1 MQITSYAMNYYSTP
15 AQSNNKANDVENN
28 ADNSVSSGDK
38 TANAENNTQNND
50 KNAGQKNI
58 GELSLEEQRIVTELQ
73 AADTNVRAHEAAHM
87 AAGGGLTSPASYTY
101 ERGPDNKMYAVAG
114 EVGIST
120 GEGNT
125 PQESL
130 NKAQT
135 IRRAALAPADPSPQD
150 LKVAAQAASME
161 MSARAQIMQEKMAQ
175 NSQNTNNSN
184 ETSAGNSTENSNV
197 NSAGNSAVNSAENST
212 ENSNINSAGNSAVN
226 SIENSAGNSTE
237 NSNTNS
243 VGNSRVPSINQPSST
258 GGYYAAIS
266 DPAINSQ
273 IASSNQK
280 SVISGSIDLA
290 ALIG

>member
-15 AQSNNKANDVENN
+15 AQSNDRGVENN
-28 ADNSVSSGDK
+28 TGNSSGDK
-38 TANAENNTQNND
+38 TSSTKNNTQNND

-58 GELSLEEQRIVTELQ
+58 GELSREEQRIVSELQ

-120 GEGNT
+120 SEGNT

-161 MSARAQIMQEKMAQ
+161 MSARAEILQEKMAQ
-175 NSQNTNNSN
+175 NSQNPNNSN
-184 ETSAGNSTENSNV
+184 EASAGNST
-197 NSAGNSAVNSAENST
+197 VNSAENS
-212 ENSNINSAGNSAVN
+212 NV
-226 SIENSAGNSTE
+226 NSTE

-243 VGNSRVPSINQPSST
+243 TENSKENSRIPSINQPSST

-266 DPAINSQ
+266 DPTISSQ

-280 SVISGSIDLA
+280 SVIGADVDLA

>member
-1 MQITSYAMNYYSTP
+1 MQITDTSYAMNYYNTP
-15 AQSNNKANDVENN
+15 ANNKGAENN

-184 ETSAGNSTENSNV
+184 ETSGDGSTENSNV
-197 NSAGNSAVNSAENST
+197 NSAGNSTENST
-212 ENSNINSAGNSAVN
+212 RNSVENS
-226 SIENSAGNSTE
+226 T
-237 NSNTNS
+237 
-243 VGNSRVPSINQPSST
+243 GNSRIPSINQPSST

-273 IASSNQK
+273 IASNNQK
-280 SVISGSIDLA
+280 SVISGGVDLA

>member
-1 MQITSYAMNYYSTP
+1 MNYYSTP
-15 AQSNNKANDVENN
+15 AQSNDRGVENN
-28 ADNSVSSGDK
+28 TGNSSGNK
-38 TANAENNTQNND
+38 TSNAENNTQNND

-175 NSQNTNNSN
+175 NSQNPNNNN
-184 ETSAGNSTENSNV
+184 ETSAGNSNVNSTVNSAENSARNSTGNSTGNSTENSNV
-197 NSAGNSAVNSAENST
+197 NST
-212 ENSNINSAGNSAVN
+212 ENSNTN
-226 SIENSAGNSTE
+226 SIENSAGNSNVNSAE
-237 NSNTNS
+237 NS
-243 VGNSRVPSINQPSST
+243 RIPSINQPSST

-266 DPAINSQ
+266 DPAISSQ
-273 IASSNQK
+273 IASNNQK
-280 SVISGSIDLA
+280 SVISAGVDLA

>member
-1 MQITSYAMNYYSTP
+1 MQITSYAMNYYNTP
-15 AQSNNKANDVENN
+15 AQSNNKANGVENN

-38 TANAENNTQNND
+38 TASAENNTQNND

-184 ETSAGNSTENSNV
+184 ETSGDAVNSVENSNV
-197 NSAGNSAVNSAENST
+197 NSAGNSTRNSVG
-212 ENSNINSAGNSAVN
+212 NSNINS
-226 SIENSAGNSTE
+226 IE

-243 VGNSRVPSINQPSST
+243 AGNSRIPSINQPSST

-266 DPAINSQ
+266 DPAISSQ

-280 SVISGSIDLA
+280 SVISAGVDLA

>member
-1 MQITSYAMNYYSTP
+1 MNYYSTP
-15 AQSNNKANDVENN
+15 AQSNNKANGVENN
-28 ADNSVSSGDK
+28 ADNSVSSADK
-38 TANAENNTQNND
+38 TSNAENNTQNDD

-184 ETSAGNSTENSNV
+184 ETSGDAVNSVENSTENSNV
-197 NSAGNSAVNSAENST
+197 NSAGNSAGNSTRNSVGNSVGNSNVNSAENSA
-212 ENSNINSAGNSAVN
+212 ENSRI
-226 SIENSAGNSTE
+226 
-237 NSNTNS
+237 
-243 VGNSRVPSINQPSST
+243 PSINQPSST

-266 DPAINSQ
+266 DPAISSQ

-280 SVISGSIDLA
+280 SVISAGVDLA

>member
-1 MQITSYAMNYYSTP
+1 MNYYSTP
-15 AQSNNKANDVENN
+15 AQSNNGVENN
-28 ADNSVSSGDK
+28 ADNSSGDK
-38 TANAENNTQNND
+38 TSNAENNTQNDD

-58 GELSLEEQRIVTELQ
+58 GELSREEQRIVSELQ

-161 MSARAQIMQEKMAQ
+161 MSARAEILQEKMAQ
-175 NSQNTNNSN
+175 NSKNTNNSN
-184 ETSAGNSTENSNV
+184 ETSAENSTENSNV
-197 NSAGNSAVNSAENST
+197 NSAGNSNINSTENSAENSAGNSNVNSAENSR
-212 ENSNINSAGNSAVN
+212 I
-226 SIENSAGNSTE
+226 
-237 NSNTNS
+237 
-243 VGNSRVPSINQPSST
+243 PSINQPSST

-273 IASSNQK
+273 IASNNQK
-280 SVISGSIDLA
+280 SVISAGVDLA

>member
-28 ADNSVSSGDK
+28 ADNSVSNGDK
-38 TANAENNTQNND
+38 TANAENNTQNDD

-184 ETSAGNSTENSNV
+184 ETSGD
-197 NSAGNSAVNSAENST
+197 AVNSAENSA
-212 ENSNINSAGNSAVN
+212 ENSNVN
-226 SIENSAGNSTE
+226 SVENSTGNSTE
-237 NSNTNS
+237 NSTRNS
-243 VGNSRVPSINQPSST
+243 NVNSTENSTENSRIPSINQPSST

-266 DPAINSQ
+266 DPAISSQ
-273 IASSNQK
+273 IASNNQK

>member
-1 MQITSYAMNYYSTP
+1 MNYYNTP
-15 AQSNNKANDVENN
+15 AQSNNKGAENN
-28 ADNSVSSGDK
+28 TDNSALSGDK
-38 TANAENNTQNND
+38 TSSTENNTQNND

-58 GELSLEEQRIVTELQ
+58 GELSREEQRIVSELQ

-101 ERGPDNKMYAVAG
+101 EQGPDNKMYAVAG

-120 GEGNT
+120 SEGNT

-175 NSQNTNNSN
+175 NSQNPNNSN
-184 ETSAGNSTENSNV
+184 ETSAGNSTVNSNT
-197 NSAGNSAVNSAENST
+197 NSAGNSNV
-212 ENSNINSAGNSAVN
+212 
-226 SIENSAGNSTE
+226 NSTE

-243 VGNSRVPSINQPSST
+243 TENSKENSRIPSINHSSST

-266 DPAINSQ
+266 DPTISSQ

-280 SVISGSIDLA
+280 SVIGADVDLA

>member
-1 MQITSYAMNYYSTP
+1 MQITSYAMNYYNTP
-15 AQSNNKANDVENN
+15 AQSNDRGVENN
-28 ADNSVSSGDK
+28 TGNSSGDK
-38 TANAENNTQNND
+38 TSSTKNNTQNND

-58 GELSLEEQRIVTELQ
+58 GELSREEQRIVSELQ
-73 AADTNVRAHEAAHM
+73 ATDTNVRAHEAAHM

-101 ERGPDNKMYAVAG
+101 EQGPDNKMYAVAG

-120 GEGNT
+120 SEGNT

-161 MSARAQIMQEKMAQ
+161 MSARAEIMQEKMAQ
-175 NSQNTNNSN
+175 NSQNSNNSN
-184 ETSAGNSTENSNV
+184 ETSAGNSN
-197 NSAGNSAVNSAENST
+197 VNSAENS
-212 ENSNINSAGNSAVN
+212 NV
-226 SIENSAGNSTE
+226 NSTE

-243 VGNSRVPSINQPSST
+243 TENSAENSRIPSINHSSST

-266 DPAINSQ
+266 DPTISSQ
-273 IASSNQK
+273 IASNNQK
-280 SVISGSIDLA
+280 SVIGADVDLA

>member
-1 MQITSYAMNYYSTP
+1 MNYYSTP
-15 AQSNNKANDVENN
+15 AQSNNGVENN
-28 ADNSVSSGDK
+28 ADNSSGDK
-38 TANAENNTQNND
+38 TSNAENNTQNDD

-58 GELSLEEQRIVTELQ
+58 GELSLEEQRIVSELQ

-120 GEGNT
+120 SQGNT

-161 MSARAQIMQEKMAQ
+161 MSARAEILQEKMAQ
-175 NSQNTNNSN
+175 NSQNPNNSN
-184 ETSAGNSTENSNV
+184 EASAENSNV
-197 NSAGNSAVNSAENST
+197 NSA
-212 ENSNINSAGNSAVN
+212 ENSNV
-226 SIENSAGNSTE
+226 NSTE

-243 VGNSRVPSINQPSST
+243 TENSKENSRIPSINHSSST

-266 DPAINSQ
+266 DPTISSQ
-273 IASSNQK
+273 IASNNQK
-280 SVISGSIDLA
+280 SVIDADVDLA

>member
-1 MQITSYAMNYYSTP
+1 MNYYSTP
-15 AQSNNKANDVENN
+15 AQSNDRGVENN

-175 NSQNTNNSN
+175 NSQNTNNSGDG
-184 ETSAGNSTENSNV
+184 SV
-197 NSAGNSAVNSAENST
+197 ENST
-212 ENSNINSAGNSAVN
+212 ENSNINSAGNSNVNSTGNSAVN
-226 SIENSAGNSTE
+226 SAENSTRNSVGNSAGNS
-237 NSNTNS
+237 
-243 VGNSRVPSINQPSST
+243 RIPSINQPSST

-266 DPAINSQ
+266 DPAISSQ
-273 IASSNQK
+273 IASNNQK
-280 SVISGSIDLA
+280 SVIGADVDLA

>member
-1 MQITSYAMNYYSTP
+1 MNYYSTP
-15 AQSNNKANDVENN
+15 AQSNDRGVENN
-28 ADNSVSSGDK
+28 TGNSSGDK
-38 TANAENNTQNND
+38 TSNAENNTQNND

-184 ETSAGNSTENSNV
+184 ETSGD
-197 NSAGNSAVNSAENST
+197 AVNSAENST
-212 ENSNINSAGNSAVN
+212 ENSNVN
-226 SIENSAGNSTE
+226 STGNSTE
-237 NSNTNS
+237 NSTRNS
-243 VGNSRVPSINQPSST
+243 VGNSAENSNVNSAGNSRIPSINQPSST

-266 DPAINSQ
+266 DPAISSQ

-280 SVISGSIDLA
+280 SVISAGVDLA

>member
-15 AQSNNKANDVENN
+15 AQSNNKANGVENN
-28 ADNSVSSGDK
+28 ADNSVSSADK
-38 TANAENNTQNND
+38 TSNAENNTQNDD

-161 MSARAQIMQEKMAQ
+161 MSARAQIMQEKMVQ

-184 ETSAGNSTENSNV
+184 ETSGD
-197 NSAGNSAVNSAENST
+197 AVNSAENST
-212 ENSNINSAGNSAVN
+212 ENSNVN
-226 SIENSAGNSTE
+226 STGNSTE
-237 NSNTNS
+237 NSTRNS
-243 VGNSRVPSINQPSST
+243 VGNSAENSNVNSAGNSRIPSINQPSST

-266 DPAINSQ
+266 DPAISSQ

-280 SVISGSIDLA
+280 SVISAGVDLA

>member
-1 MQITSYAMNYYSTP
+1 MQITDTSYAMNYYNTP
-15 AQSNNKANDVENN
+15 AQSNNGAENN
-28 ADNSVSSGDK
+28 TDNSVSSGDK
-38 TANAENNTQNND
+38 TADAENNTQNND

-58 GELSLEEQRIVTELQ
+58 GELSLEEQRMVTELQ

-184 ETSAGNSTENSNV
+184 ETSGDGSTENSNV
-197 NSAGNSAVNSAENST
+197 NSAENSAGNSNVNSTGNSAVNST
-212 ENSNINSAGNSAVN
+212 ENSA
-226 SIENSAGNSTE
+226 ENSAGNS
-237 NSNTNS
+237 
-243 VGNSRVPSINQPSST
+243 RIPSINQPSNT

-266 DPAINSQ
+266 DPAISSQ
-273 IASSNQK
+273 IASNNQK
-280 SVISGSIDLA
+280 SVIGAGVDLA

>member
-15 AQSNNKANDVENN
+15 AQSNNKANGVENN

-38 TANAENNTQNND
+38 TANAENNTQNDD

-184 ETSAGNSTENSNV
+184 ETSGD
-197 NSAGNSAVNSAENST
+197 AVNSAENSA
-212 ENSNINSAGNSAVN
+212 ENSNVN
-226 SIENSAGNSTE
+226 SVENSAGNSTE
-237 NSNTNS
+237 NSNANSTENSNVNSNTNS
-243 VGNSRVPSINQPSST
+243 AGNSNVNSAGNSRIPSINQPSST

-266 DPAINSQ
+266 SQ
-273 IASSNQK
+273 IASNNQK
-280 SVISGSIDLA
+280 SVISGGVDLA

>member
-1 MQITSYAMNYYSTP
+1 MNYYNTP
-15 AQSNNKANDVENN
+15 AQSNDRGVENN
-28 ADNSVSSGDK
+28 TGNSSGDK
-38 TANAENNTQNND
+38 TSNAENNTQNDD

-161 MSARAQIMQEKMAQ
+161 MSARAEIMQEKMAQ
-175 NSQNTNNSN
+175 NSQNPNNNN
-184 ETSAGNSTENSNV
+184 ETSGD
-197 NSAGNSAVNSAENST
+197 AVNSAENSA
-212 ENSNINSAGNSAVN
+212 ENSNVN
-226 SIENSAGNSTE
+226 SIENS
-237 NSNTNS
+237 
-243 VGNSRVPSINQPSST
+243 RIPSINHPSSK

-266 DPAINSQ
+266 DPTISSQ
-273 IASSNQK
+273 IASNNQK
-280 SVISGSIDLA
+280 SVIGADVDLA

>member
-1 MQITSYAMNYYSTP
+1 MQITSYAMNYYNTP

-38 TANAENNTQNND
+38 TASAENNTQNND

-184 ETSAGNSTENSNV
+184 ETSGDAVNSVENSNV
-197 NSAGNSAVNSAENST
+197 NSAGNSTRNSVG
-212 ENSNINSAGNSAVN
+212 NSNINS
-226 SIENSAGNSTE
+226 IE

-243 VGNSRVPSINQPSST
+243 AGNSRIPSINQPSST

-266 DPAINSQ
+266 DPAISSQ

-280 SVISGSIDLA
+280 SVISAGVDLA